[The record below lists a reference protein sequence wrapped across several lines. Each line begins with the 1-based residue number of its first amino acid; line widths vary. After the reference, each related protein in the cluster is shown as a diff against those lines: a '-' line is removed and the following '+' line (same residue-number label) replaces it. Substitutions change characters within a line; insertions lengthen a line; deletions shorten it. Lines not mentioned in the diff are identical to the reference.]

1 MGGKARGGRSREPE
15 HLPRRDVREAGR
27 GARAG
32 GGVREQGCDSCC
44 RLSKASARGAGIR
57 KPEGIQA
64 RIPSLEFFKT
74 LLWEEREFRQ
84 STIPCSM

>member
-1 MGGKARGGRSREPE
+1 MGGKARGGRSGSLSTSPGETCGKLGGEPRLE
-15 HLPRRDVREAGR
+15 GSQD
-27 GARAG
+27 
-32 GGVREQGCDSCC
+32 QGCDGCG
-44 RLSKASARGAGIR
+44 RLSKASARGAGLR

-64 RIPSLEFFKT
+64 RIPSLEFSKT